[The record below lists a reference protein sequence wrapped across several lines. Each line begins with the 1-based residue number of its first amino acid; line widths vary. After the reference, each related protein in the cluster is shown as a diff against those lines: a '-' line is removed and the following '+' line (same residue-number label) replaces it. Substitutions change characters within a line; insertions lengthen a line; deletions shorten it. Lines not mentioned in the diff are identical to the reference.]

1 MPYYCQS
8 CNRSIRG
15 RIYETEQ
22 VINNSIFVCH
32 YCSVKYLNKLNN
44 NEDAPRFRPYY
55 KAESINIK
63 NRHKMPGYVSD
74 SESTENDDEKRKR
87 RNVRFS
93 MVIKGDNK
101 KSKKDKSTETSN
113 TNNIN
118 DLVDDN
124 LNDDANTNE
133 NYYDNNDSDNSIE
146 NNKTSNNK
154 RSNKKSKSTTSKNET
169 SLVDDNYGNEK
180 GSEDNFKN
188 ILDYLFGG
196 ANVNYIEIDPNNLP
210 PHLKEKNNK
219 RKRKNQVEEHKD
231 YKRRVIDYPFK
242 WLGNDIKTIDDLI
255 NLGTK
260 FDPEEKIRGN
270 LNLYK
275 LNKLVNPLQKLKDM
289 VGLQEVKKVIFEE
302 AIYFLQDLDEGNKE
316 MLHTV
321 IAGPPGV
328 GKTQLAH
335 IIADYYNALGFL
347 KTNNVVSVKR
357 NDLVAGY
364 LGQSAIK
371 TKKKLDEALGGVL
384 LIDEAY
390 SLGDTAGGKDSYS
403 KEVIDLLTS
412 YLSEHAHEFVC
423 VIAGYKDALEDRFF
437 SQNQGLARRFSK
449 RYTIT
454 GYSGEELFEIF
465 KTCVSKNNWKL
476 SDSKSDKVN
485 ISLFI
490 DNHELFKNFGGDME
504 TLFNCCKKIHSKRL
518 LCIDKEDKLNNSKKK
533 LNNDDVCQGIEL
545 FKQITDKKAE
555 LNVRDICPYL
565 YT

>member
-8 CNRSIRG
+8 CNKSIRG
-15 RIYETEQ
+15 RIYETEK

-32 YCSVKYLNKLNN
+32 HCSTKYLNKLDN

-55 KAESINIK
+55 KNESENIK
-63 NRHKMPGYVSD
+63 NRNNMPGYVSD
-74 SESTENDDEKRKR
+74 SDSLENNEEKKKR
-87 RNVRFS
+87 RNLRFS

-101 KSKKDKSTETSN
+101 KSKKDNSTNTSESN
-113 TNNIN
+113 K
-118 DLVDDN
+118 
-124 LNDDANTNE
+124 
-133 NYYDNNDSDNSIE
+133 DNNEHYQDEDYNDIKNNQNRSTKGRIYQNKTKTLDE
-146 NNKTSNNK
+146 GQGNNKGTD
-154 RSNKKSKSTTSKNET
+154 E
-169 SLVDDNYGNEK
+169 E
-180 GSEDNFKN
+180 FKN
-188 ILDYLFGG
+188 LLDYLFGG
-196 ANVNYIEIDPNNLP
+196 ANVNFIEIDPNNMP
-210 PHLKEKNNK
+210 PHLKERGNK
-219 RKRKNQVEEHKD
+219 RKRKDQVEEHKE
-231 YKRRVIDYPFK
+231 YKKRIIDYPFK

-255 NLGTK
+255 NMGNN
-260 FDPEEKIRGN
+260 FNPNEEIRGN
-270 LNLYK
+270 LNLFK
-275 LNKLVNPLQKLKDM
+275 LHKLVKPLQKLKDM

-465 KTCVSKNNWKL
+465 KTCVSKNNWKM
-476 SDSKSDKVN
+476 SNKKSDKVKL
-485 ISLFI
+485 SLFT

-504 TLFNCCKKIHSKRL
+504 TLFNCCKKVHSKRL
-518 LCIDKEDKLNNSKKK
+518 LYIETEDILNDSKKN
-533 LNNDDVCQGIEL
+533 LNNDDVFQGIEL
-545 FKQITDKKAE
+545 FKNITDKNIEK
-555 LNVRDICPYL
+555 NVHDICPYL
-565 YT
+565 YS

>member
-15 RIYETEQ
+15 RIYETEK
-22 VINNSIFVCH
+22 VINNSVFVCH
-32 YCSVKYLNKLNN
+32 HCSTKYLTKLDSNK
-44 NEDAPRFRPYY
+44 DAPRFRLYY
-55 KAESINIK
+55 KNESENIK
-63 NRHKMPGYVSD
+63 NRNNMPGYVSD
-74 SESTENDDEKRKR
+74 SDPVKNNEEKKRR
-87 RNVRFS
+87 RNVRFN
-93 MVIKGDNK
+93 MDIKGDNK
-101 KSKKDKSTETSN
+101 KSKQDNSTNMPESNKDDNESYQDEDYN
-113 TNNIN
+113 DTNNN
-118 DLVDDN
+118 KN
-124 LNDDANTNE
+124 WSTKGRTSQNKTNSLDE
-133 NYYDNNDSDNSIE
+133 GQG
-146 NNKTSNNK
+146 NNKGT
-154 RSNKKSKSTTSKNET
+154 
-169 SLVDDNYGNEK
+169 
-180 GSEDNFKN
+180 EDEFKN
-188 ILDYLFGG
+188 LLDYLFGG
-196 ANVNYIEIDPNNLP
+196 ANVNYIEIDPNKMP
-210 PHLKEKNNK
+210 SHLKERGNK
-219 RKRKNQVEEHKD
+219 RKRKDQVEEHRD
-231 YKRRVIDYPFK
+231 YKKRVIDYPFK

-255 NLGTK
+255 NLGNS
-260 FDPEEKIRGN
+260 FDPKEEIRGN
-270 LNLYK
+270 LNLFK
-275 LNKLVNPLQKLKDM
+275 LHKLVKPLQKLKDM
-289 VGLQEVKKVIFEE
+289 VGLQEVKKIIFEE

-465 KTCVSKNNWKL
+465 KTCVSKNNWKM
-476 SDSKSDKVN
+476 SNKKIDKVKL
-485 ISLFI
+485 SLFT
-490 DNHELFKNFGGDME
+490 DNQKIFKNFGGDME
-504 TLFNCCKKIHSKRL
+504 TLFNCCKKVHSKRL
-518 LCIDKEDKLNNSKKK
+518 LCIETEDGLNDSKKK
-533 LNNDDVCQGIEL
+533 LNNNDVFQGIEL
-545 FKQITDKKAE
+545 FKNITDKNIEK
-555 LNVRDICPYL
+555 NVHDICPYL